1 VVTYV
6 LDASAILR
14 FLDGEAG
21 SDRVAEILKSHA
33 AGRDQVVIPAL
44 HWGEAVGIMYKRHM
58 QGASGWRAIWDRLH
72 ALKIE
77 AVSATVDRA
86 MRSALTHVT
95 LKIPYVDSFAVELAS
110 QPNHILVTAD
120 FDFKPA
126 ANIISIEFLPTKRL
140 SSAL

>member
-1 VVTYV
+1 
-6 LDASAILR
+6 
-14 FLDGEAG
+14 
-21 SDRVAEILKSHA
+21 
-33 AGRDQVVIPAL
+33 
-44 HWGEAVGIMYKRHM
+44 
-58 QGASGWRAIWDRLH
+58 
-72 ALKIE
+72 
-77 AVSATVDRA
+77 

>member
-1 VVTYV
+1 MTYV

-33 AGRDQVVIPAL
+33 AGRDDAVIPAL
-44 HWGEAVGIMYKRHM
+44 HWGEAVGVIYKRQM
-58 QGASGWRAIWDRLH
+58 QGPAGWQTAWDRLH

-77 AVSATVDRA
+77 AVPATVDRA
-86 MRSALTHVT
+86 IRSALTHVT

-110 QPNHILVTAD
+110 QPNHVLVTAD

-126 ANIISIEFLPTKRL
+126 ANIISIEFLPTK
-140 SSAL
+140 S